1 MYSSTKCTVFVSNI
15 NFSSSDGA
23 GEVIAVGD
31 KVTRCA
37 VGQRVVA
44 THFQSFI
51 AGPITADDNMTSL
64 GGSIDGALREY
75 AVFNEQGLVLIP
87 SSLSY
92 REAATLPCAALTA
105 WNCLYAANVKPLKP
119 GDTVLVQGTGGV
131 SIFALQFARAGGAEV
146 IATTSETAKEELL
159 RRLGARH
166 VINDKTNADWGE
178 GAKNMSTSGR
188 GADYVVEIGGPTTM
202 AQSYAASAVDG
213 VIAVVGTR
221 DGRVSEGAAS
231 HTTLATIRRI
241 MVGSRLQLEDMIR
254 AVSVGG
260 IKPAID
266 SRVFKFSEVR
276 EAYQYLNDQNHVGKV
291 VIDII

>member
-1 MYSSTKCTVFVSNI
+1 MVPRMYSSTKCTVFVSNI

-31 KVTRCA
+31 RVTRCA

-64 GGSIDGALREY
+64 GGSIDGVLREY
-75 AVFNEQGLVLIP
+75 AVFNEQGIVLIP

-105 WNCLYAANVKPLKP
+105 WNCLYAANVKLLKP

-159 RRLGARH
+159 RQLGARH
-166 VINDKTNADWGE
+166 VINYKTNADWGE

-202 AQSYAASAVDG
+202 AQSYTTSTINR
-213 VIAVVGTR
+213 VITIIGTR
-221 DGRVSEGAAS
+221 GGKGFGR
-231 HTTLATIRRI
+231 RRVTWSPVNI
-241 MVGSRLQLEDMIR
+241 SKIWLSQW
-254 AVSVGG
+254 
-260 IKPAID
+260 
-266 SRVFKFSEVR
+266 
-276 EAYQYLNDQNHVGKV
+276 
-291 VIDII
+291 